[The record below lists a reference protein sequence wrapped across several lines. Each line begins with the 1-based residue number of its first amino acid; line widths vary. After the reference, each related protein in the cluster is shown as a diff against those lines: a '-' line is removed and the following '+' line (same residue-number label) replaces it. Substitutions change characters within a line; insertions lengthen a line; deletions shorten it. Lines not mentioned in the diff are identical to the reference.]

1 MIGNPTKKTTLT
13 DAERA
18 KRIRET
24 AREIET
30 DNDDR
35 LNAPLERW
43 LGSRLWLPRLFGSQ
57 KIIAAFRH
65 EAIW

>member
-1 MIGNPTKKTTLT
+1 MNQRDRVQGSAMPTKKITLT

-30 DNDDR
+30 DNDPASFDR
-35 LNAPLERW
+35 
-43 LGSRLWLPRLFGSQ
+43 
-57 KIIAAFRH
+57 AF
-65 EAIW
+65 AKVVQTSKQPAKTDATKK